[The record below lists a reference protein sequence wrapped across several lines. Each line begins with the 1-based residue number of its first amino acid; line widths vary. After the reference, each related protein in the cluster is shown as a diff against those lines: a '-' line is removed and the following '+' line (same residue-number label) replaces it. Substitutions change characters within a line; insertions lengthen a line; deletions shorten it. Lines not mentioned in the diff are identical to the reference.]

1 MLNDQRKAD
10 FEQQRKEIK
19 EKVPSDKLPSRAEVQ
34 GKKKEEKYGRV
45 KLINILLAIF
55 ALIPIVILLYVLSD
69 LYSPDVP
76 DQVPVEKVELSLM
89 FQPTMTDY
97 TARISSAV

>member
-1 MLNDQRKAD
+1 MLNDQYKVD

-19 EKVPSDKLPSRAEVQ
+19 EKVTVDKLPSRAEVH

-45 KLINILLAIF
+45 KVINIFLAIF
-55 ALIPIVILLYVLSD
+55 TLIPIIILLYVLSD

-76 DQVPVEKVELSLM
+76 DQVPVEKVELSVG
-89 FQPTMTDY
+89 FYP
-97 TARISSAV
+97 SATHFIHAVS

>member
-1 MLNDQRKAD
+1 MLNNQRKAD

-19 EKVPSDKLPSRAEVQ
+19 ENVPSDKLPSRAEVQ

-89 FQPTMTDY
+89 VQPAMTDY
-97 TARISSAV
+97 IVGISSAL

>member
-10 FEQQRKEIK
+10 SGRQRKELK
-19 EKVPSDKLPSRAEVQ
+19 EKMPSDRLPSRAEVH
-34 GKKKEEKYGRV
+34 GRKKQEKYGRV
-45 KLINILLAIF
+45 KLINILLAVF

-76 DQVPVEKVELSLM
+76 DQVPVEKVELSIGNK
-89 FQPTMTDY
+89 PTITEYVDEVM
-97 TARISSAV
+97 SAV